1 MFRTSRATAALLR
14 SLLLGAASMSS
25 VALVSPLLIGC
36 KNEGQPE
43 YWLDKMDDP
52 QWRPRA
58 VKRLTQFLDDALTK
72 AGGDKKAEPV
82 ATLENQLVGPLTEAY
97 VTNYADLDTAT
108 RVGLIRLLADFRD
121 ERTLPALKHAF
132 DEFAKRPRNTK
143 DETDIKWAARA
154 YAEMKSKDLAPSVL
168 AAFEKLQA
176 HTQLGGITYRDYSEA
191 MVSAPDPS
199 WTPGLISLIS
209 QEMKDPRAAKTKE
222 QARDWTEPFLDQ
234 QFWQVTASQ
243 VLGELRDPS
252 AVEPL
257 IKVILTPA
265 KGSIASTAL
274 LALVKIGKPAVDRAI
289 KMLDE
294 KDPLVAFHK
303 KELMKAGDLKEEPK
317 GNPAISIAASIIG
330 LAGRS
335 EGIQPLI
342 AALDTKIE
350 DADKVLVAREL
361 VKIPATPASKEA
373 FKKAFES
380 VPLETAIQGT
390 PGLVLLAEAAT
401 QFYDPKLVPWL
412 LEMAEKTKGG
422 GEEKTQLQQ
431 ALTMTA
437 LKLATL
443 KEKDEVSAAAKK
455 YKMEDLLKG
464 ESVLKECG
472 DKVACYLTA
481 IEKPANQD
489 EKNQLVAIK
498 SAYMIGL
505 IGDAKSRDALIEA
518 LGGIDNA
525 AVRFVAAQTIDFL
538 TPKGDKDV
546 QDKLNAIISK
556 NAKSPDIG
564 KSAGDSGLK
573 QVSYR
578 LLARSGS

>member
-1 MFRTSRATAALLR
+1 MFRTSRATGALLR
-14 SLLLGAASMSS
+14 SLLLGAASLSS
-25 VALVSPLLIGC
+25 VALVSPLVMGC
-36 KNEGQPE
+36 KDEGQPE

-72 AGGDKKAEPV
+72 ANGDKAAEPV
-82 ATLENQLVGPLTEAY
+82 AKLKAQLIGTLTDAY
-97 VTNYADLDTAT
+97 VKNYAELDTGT

-121 ERTLPALKHAF
+121 PQALPALKAAF
-132 DEFAKRPRNTK
+132 DEFAKHPRATK
-143 DETDIKWAARA
+143 DESDIKWAARA
-154 YAEMKSKDLAPSVL
+154 YADMKSKELAPSVL

-176 HTQLGGITYRDYSEA
+176 HTMLGGIAYRDYSEA
-191 MVSAPDPS
+191 MVTAPDPG
-199 WTPGLISLIS
+199 WTGGLVALLG
-209 QEMKDPRAAKTKE
+209 QELKDPQSAKTKE
-222 QARDWTEPFLDQ
+222 QARDMIDPFRDQ
-234 QFWQVTASQ
+234 QFWQVTAAQ

-257 IKVILTPA
+257 IKVILTPS

-274 LALVKIGKPAVDRAI
+274 LALVKIGKPSVDRAI

-303 KELMKAGDLKEEPK
+303 KELMKAGDLREEPK
-317 GNPAISIAASIIG
+317 GNPALSMAASIIG

-342 AALDTKIE
+342 GALEGKIE
-350 DADKVLVAREL
+350 DSDKVLVAREL
-361 VKIPATPASKEA
+361 VKIPATSASKEA

-380 VPLETAIQGT
+380 IPLDTAVQGT
-390 PGLVLLAEAAT
+390 PGLVLLAEAAG
-401 QFYDPKLVPWL
+401 QFYDPSMIPWL

-431 ALTMTA
+431 ALTTTA
-437 LKLATL
+437 LKLAPVKML
-443 KEKDEVSAAAKK
+443 GPVSEAAKR

-464 ESVLKECG
+464 EAILKECG
-472 DKVACYLTA
+472 DKVSCYLAA

-489 EKNQLVAIK
+489 EKNQLTAIK
-498 SAYMIGL
+498 AGYMIAVLGNA
-505 IGDAKSRDALIEA
+505 DARNKLIEA
-518 LGGIDNA
+518 LGGIENA
-525 AVRFVAAQTIDFL
+525 AVRFVSAQAIDYL

-546 QDKLNAIISK
+546 QDKLNAIIAK
-556 NAKSPDIG
+556 NAKSPDAG
-564 KSAGDSGLK
+564 KAAGDSGLK

-578 LLARSGS
+578 LLARGS